1 MRIYIIR
8 DLFNGQKVASI
19 GFLNKKTFPI
29 QYKIMFLII
38 TILVLTLGVTG
49 IIVERSTVPRF
60 ERQLAQY
67 ARDIAYTVS
76 EISEIKKYIDWP
88 DGDQITQP
96 IVNRI
101 MKRADVRYILTVGGS
116 DAKPV
121 IEGFPYSTFP
131 EVTTLGPT
139 LRAYVPVIRDGKK
152 VGAVAVYLWTHDV
165 NILIWSLR
173 KKIILAVVFGLV
185 IGIFFAH
192 LLAKNIKNSMFGME
206 PHKIASLLQ
215 EREVL
220 LESVKEGILAIDYM
234 GNILFMNQNARDLM
248 ELSPEEEIEGKP
260 VDLYVPNSRLKEVIR
275 SGEAEYDQEQFIG
288 DHSIIT
294 NRIPIRVGGQVYAA
308 IASFRSVDDM
318 RDLAEELTGARKL
331 AEVLRVQNE
340 ALRVQKHEFLNKL
353 HTISGLVQLGDYS
366 DALNL
371 IQNESHLH
379 QESIQFVTA
388 AIQKPAVAGLIL
400 GKMGRCRELGIQF
413 HLSQHSRLGSV
424 SKMDD
429 ESLIV
434 CIGNLIE
441 NAMEAVLS
449 HGSESKMVDVSFQQ
463 SGEFLSIEIEDNGPG
478 IPEDLVSRIFQKG
491 YTSKKGEKRGYGLF
505 LVKSI
510 VDSYGGTITVDNKL
524 DEGTIIKL
532 MIPEGEDHV

>member
-1 MRIYIIR
+1 MTIIG
-8 DLFNGQKVASI
+8 LLS
-19 GFLNKKTFPI
+19 KKTFPI

-38 TILVLTLGVTG
+38 TILVLTLVVAA
-49 IIVERSTVPRF
+49 IIVERGTVPRF
-60 ERQLAQY
+60 EKELAQY

-76 EISEIKKYIDWP
+76 EIPEIKKFIDWP
-88 DGDQITQP
+88 EGEQITHP
-96 IVNRI
+96 IVESI
-101 MKRADVRYILTVGGS
+101 MKRTDVRYILTIGGA
-116 DAKPV
+116 DAEPV

-139 LRAYVPVIRDGKK
+139 LRAYVPVMREGKK
-152 VGAVAVYLWTHDV
+152 VGAIAVYLWTHDV

-173 KKIILAVVFGLV
+173 RKIILAVVFGLL
-185 IGIFFAH
+185 IGVFFAH
-192 LLAKNIKNSMFGME
+192 KLAKNIKQSMFGME

-220 LESVKEGILAIDYM
+220 LESVKEGILAIDYL
-234 GNILFMNQNARDLM
+234 GKILFMNQNARDLLD
-248 ELSPEEEIEGKP
+248 LSPEEKIEGMP
-260 VDLYVPNSRLKEVIR
+260 VDQYVPNSRLKEVIT
-275 SGEAEYDQEQFIG
+275 SGEAEYDQEQYIG

-294 NRIPIRVGGQVYAA
+294 NRIPIRVGDQVYAA
-308 IASFRSVDDM
+308 IASFRSVDEM

-353 HTISGLVQLGDYS
+353 HTISGLVQLGDYT

-379 QESIQFVTA
+379 QESIQFVTQ

-413 HLSQHSRLGSV
+413 KLSEQSWLKAS
-424 SKMDD
+424 SMIDD

-449 HGSESKMVDVSFQQ
+449 RNSDPKMVQVFIRQT
-463 SGEFLSIEIEDNGPG
+463 EELLSIEIEDNGPG
-478 IPEDLVSRIFQKG
+478 IPEELVARIFQKG
-491 YTSKKGEKRGYGLF
+491 YTSKRGEKRGYGLF
-505 LVKSI
+505 LVSSI
-510 VDSYGGTITVDNKL
+510 VESYGGSITVDNRF
-524 DEGTIIKL
+524 DRGTVIRMI
-532 MIPEGEDHV
+532 IPEGDGNA

>member
-1 MRIYIIR
+1 
-8 DLFNGQKVASI
+8 
-19 GFLNKKTFPI
+19 
-29 QYKIMFLII
+29 
-38 TILVLTLGVTG
+38 
-49 IIVERSTVPRF
+49 
-60 ERQLAQY
+60 
-67 ARDIAYTVS
+67 
-76 EISEIKKYIDWP
+76 
-88 DGDQITQP
+88 
-96 IVNRI
+96 
-101 MKRADVRYILTVGGS
+101 
-116 DAKPV
+116 
-121 IEGFPYSTFP
+121 
-131 EVTTLGPT
+131 
-139 LRAYVPVIRDGKK
+139 
-152 VGAVAVYLWTHDV
+152 
-165 NILIWSLR
+165 
-173 KKIILAVVFGLV
+173 
-185 IGIFFAH
+185 
-192 LLAKNIKNSMFGME
+192 ME

-220 LESVKEGILAIDYM
+220 LESVKEGILAIDYL

-248 ELSPEEEIEGKP
+248 ELSPDEEIEGKP
-260 VDLYVPNSRLKEVIR
+260 VDRYVPNSRLKEVIR

-353 HTISGLVQLGDYS
+353 HTISGLVQLGDYT

-400 GKMGRCRELGIQF
+400 GKMGRCRELGIKF
-413 HLSQHSRLGSV
+413 HLSEQSRLGSI

-429 ESLIV
+429 ESMIV
-434 CIGNLIE
+434 CMGNLIE

-449 HGSESKMVDVSFQQ
+449 HDSESKLVNVSVQQ

>member
-1 MRIYIIR
+1 
-8 DLFNGQKVASI
+8 
-19 GFLNKKTFPI
+19 
-29 QYKIMFLII
+29 
-38 TILVLTLGVTG
+38 
-49 IIVERSTVPRF
+49 IVERSTVPRF
-60 ERQLAQY
+60 ERQLAQS
-67 ARDIAYTVS
+67 ARDIAYSVS
-76 EISEIKKYIDWP
+76 EIPEIKKYIDWP

-101 MKRADVRYILTVGGS
+101 MKRADVRYILTIGGA

-139 LRAYVPVIRDGKK
+139 LRAYVPVTRDGRK

-173 KKIILAVVFGLV
+173 RKIIMAVVFGLV

-220 LESVKEGILAIDYM
+220 LESVKEGILAIDYL
-234 GNILFMNQNARDLM
+234 GNILFMNRKARELFG
-248 ELSPEEEIEGKP
+248 LSPDEDIEGKP
-260 VDLYVPNSRLKEVIR
+260 VELYVTNSRLKRVVEK
-275 SGEAEYDQEQFIG
+275 GEAEYDQEQFIG

-308 IASFRSVDDM
+308 IASFRSVDEM

-331 AEVLRVQNE
+331 ADVLRVQNE

-353 HTISGLVQLGDYS
+353 HTISGLVQLGDYT

-413 HLSQHSRLGSV
+413 HLSEQSRLGPV

-429 ESLIV
+429 ESMIV
-434 CIGNLIE
+434 CMGNLIE

-449 HGSESKMVDVSFQQ
+449 ENSDLQRVNVLVQQ
-463 SGEFLSIEIEDNGPG
+463 SDNNLLIEIEDSGPG
-478 IPEDLVSRIFQKG
+478 IPEDLVSRIFTKG

-505 LVKSI
+505 LVRSI
-510 VDSYGGTITVDNKL
+510 VDSYGGTISVDNKL
-524 DEGTIIKL
+524 NNGTIIT
-532 MIPEGEDHV
+532 MIIPEGEGHV